1 MSSHNLLRKQVFS
14 EVKKKRL
21 IFLTFVVLSFIYLSI
36 SLVFGDMGLFR
47 YLELNRTKMNMESQL
62 SEINRQN
69 EQLRTQLKLLKEDS
83 FYREK
88 LAREEYGLSKPNESS
103 STAASSRER
112 SWACCTIPPAARIF
126 AARAS
131 KADITL

>member
-1 MSSHNLLRKQVFS
+1 MSSNNQLRKQVMS

-36 SLVFGDMGLFR
+36 SLVFGDMGLLR
-47 YLELNRTKMNMESQL
+47 YLELNRTKMNISRQI

-69 EQLRTQLKLLKEDS
+69 EQLRTQLKLLKEDP

-88 LAREEYGLSKPNESS
+88 LAREEYGLSKPNEY
-103 STAASSRER
+103 
-112 SWACCTIPPAARIF
+112 IF
-126 AARAS
+126 QYD
-131 KADITL
+131 K

>member
-1 MSSHNLLRKQVFS
+1 MSSHNLLRKQVIS

-47 YLELNRTKMNMESQL
+47 YLELNRTKKNLEGQL

-69 EQLRTQLKLLKEDS
+69 EQLRTQLKLLKEDPFS
-83 FYREK
+83 REK
-88 LAREEYGLSKPNESS
+88 LAREEYGLSKPKEY
-103 STAASSRER
+103 
-112 SWACCTIPPAARIF
+112 IF
-126 AARAS
+126 QYD
-131 KADITL
+131 K